1 MNSLILTKLN
11 RLVPGL
17 TPVACIKLLPVAKAA
32 EQLQLVT
39 GALKMFRKT
48 LLAYEA
54 YENSCAVPPEF
65 SDEYDIWRLMED
77 ELKKRKRLLKKRLP
91 RPRPSLPPR
100 LRHPS

>member
-39 GALKMFRKT
+39 GALKLCRKT
-48 LLAYEA
+48 LEACLA
-54 YENSCAVPPEF
+54 YENSCAVQQDF
-65 SDEYDIWRLMED
+65 TDEYDIWRLMED
-77 ELKKRKRLLKKRLP
+77 ELKKRKRLLKKRIEVLK
-91 RPRPSLPPR
+91 SG
-100 LRHPS
+100 

>member
-17 TPVACIKLLPVAKAA
+17 TPVACIKLLPATKAA

-39 GALKMFRKT
+39 GALKLCSNT
-48 LLAYEA
+48 LRLYEL

-65 SDEYDIWRLMED
+65 TDEYDIWRLMER

-91 RPRPSLPPR
+91 LPRPLP
-100 LRHPS
+100 